1 MHIINIDRITVNY
14 TGREIFRDLTW
25 SIGDRDRIGLVGPN
39 GVGKSS
45 LLKTLAGVYQ
55 PDAGMVGIQR
65 GIRVGY
71 LPQEITITTGKNLLD
86 EAMSLPPE
94 LAEVEAEL
102 NRIEA
107 SLADPA
113 IYGDMNKLQRMLM
126 QQDKALEQYERLG
139 GNRHAAKV
147 KELLMGLGFTA
158 DDYDLP
164 TATLSGGQK
173 KLVMLVRL
181 AVEQPHVLL
190 LDEPDNHLDLDA
202 KRHLEA
208 FIRDYPGTVIIVSH
222 DRYLLD
228 ESITQIAEMDNGIL
242 TLFPGNYTNY
252 ATELELRRIRQQQMY
267 IAQQKRITQIEAFIH
282 EAEEKAKADLSERH
296 ARQAA
301 SRRKML
307 ARMEDNGEVI
317 ERVRERRDMQLQL
330 DGWRGSTK
338 AIEVKELAMGFGDDL
353 LFMDVN
359 LLVRHGERVGLIGP
373 NGAGKSVLFKIILGE
388 ITPLDGI
395 VKIGPS
401 TRVGYY
407 SQEHQTLAGW
417 LERCPLDLVRD
428 IKPMAEGS
436 AVAFLLRFLFRYDQ
450 LRLPIGTF
458 SGGERSRLQLACLVL
473 QNPNLLLLD
482 EPTNNLDIP
491 ASEVLESALEDFEGA
506 ILTISHDRYF
516 LDRVVDR
523 VVELDAGSVVS
534 YEGGYTDYLNSKTH
548 RQKQVR
554 RA

>member
-1 MHIINIDRITVNY
+1 MHIINIDHITVNY
-14 TGREIFRDLTW
+14 TGREIFRDLSW
-25 SIGDRDRIGLVGPN
+25 AIGDRDRIGLVGPN
-39 GVGKSS
+39 GAGKSS
-45 LLKTLAGVYQ
+45 LMKTIAGVYQ
-55 PDAGMVGIQR
+55 PDAGIVGIQR
-65 GIRVGY
+65 HVHVGY
-71 LPQEITITTGKNLLD
+71 LPQEVKLSAGGTLLD
-86 EAMSLPPE
+86 EAMTLPPE

-107 SLADPA
+107 SLADPVV
-113 IYGDMNKLQRMLM
+113 YGDMNRLQRALA
-126 QQDKALEQYERLG
+126 QQDKALERYERLG

-147 KELLMGLGFTA
+147 KELLMALGFTP

-164 TATLSGGQK
+164 TDTLSGGQK

-202 KRHLEA
+202 KRYLEA
-208 FIRDYPGTVIIVSH
+208 FIRAYPGAVIIVSH

-228 ESITQIAEMDNGIL
+228 EVVTQIAEMDNGQL
-242 TLFPGNYTNY
+242 TLFPGNYTAY
-252 ATELELRRIRQQQMY
+252 ATELELRRLRQEQMY
-267 IAQQKRITQIEAFIH
+267 VAQQKRITQIEAFIH
-282 EAEEKAKADLSERH
+282 ESELKAKADLGERH

-307 ARMEDNGEVI
+307 ARMEANGEII
-317 ERVRERRDMQLQL
+317 ERVRERRDMDLQL
-330 DGWRGSTK
+330 EGWRGSTK
-338 AIEVKELAMGFGDDL
+338 ALEIKDLAMGFGDDL

-359 LLVRHGERVGLIGP
+359 LLVRHGERVGLIGE
-373 NGAGKSVLFKIILGE
+373 NGAGKSVLFKIILE
-388 ITPLDGI
+388 QLVPLDGI

-401 TRVGYY
+401 CRIGYY
-407 SQEHQTLAGW
+407 SQEHQTLADW
-417 LERCPLDLVRD
+417 LDRSPLDLVRD
-428 IKPMAEGS
+428 IKPMPEGN
-436 AVAFLLRFLFRYDQ
+436 AVSFLLRFLFRYDQ

-458 SGGERSRLQLACLVL
+458 SGGERSRLQLACLML

-506 ILTISHDRYF
+506 ILAISHDRYF

-523 VVELDAGSVVS
+523 VEDLSNGSLRAN
-534 YEGGYTDYLNSKTH
+534 EGGYTDYLNAKH
-548 RQKQVR
+548 K
-554 RA
+554 

>member
-25 SIGDRDRIGLVGPN
+25 AIGDRDRIGLVGPN
-39 GVGKSS
+39 GAGKSS

-55 PDAGMVGIQR
+55 PDAGVIGIQR

-71 LPQEITITTGKNLLD
+71 LPQEITLTTGKNLLD

-94 LAEVEAEL
+94 LAEVETEL

-113 IYGDMNKLQRMLM
+113 VYGDMKKLQRMLM

-147 KELLMGLGFTA
+147 KELLMGLGFTT

-228 ESITQIAEMDNGIL
+228 EAVTQIAEMDNEVL
-242 TLFPGNYTNY
+242 TLFPGNYSNY

-267 IAQQKRITQIEAFIH
+267 IAQQKRISQIEAFIH
-282 EAEEKAKADLSERH
+282 EAEEKAKADLNERH

-317 ERVRERRDMQLQL
+317 ERVVLATTCCSWMSICWCDT
-330 DGWRGSTK
+330 GS
-338 AIEVKELAMGFGDDL
+338 E
-353 LFMDVN
+353 
-359 LLVRHGERVGLIGP
+359 
-373 NGAGKSVLFKIILGE
+373 SV
-388 ITPLDGI
+388 
-395 VKIGPS
+395 
-401 TRVGYY
+401 
-407 SQEHQTLAGW
+407 
-417 LERCPLDLVRD
+417 
-428 IKPMAEGS
+428 
-436 AVAFLLRFLFRYDQ
+436 
-450 LRLPIGTF
+450 
-458 SGGERSRLQLACLVL
+458 
-473 QNPNLLLLD
+473 
-482 EPTNNLDIP
+482 
-491 ASEVLESALEDFEGA
+491 
-506 ILTISHDRYF
+506 
-516 LDRVVDR
+516 
-523 VVELDAGSVVS
+523 
-534 YEGGYTDYLNSKTH
+534 
-548 RQKQVR
+548 
-554 RA
+554 